1 MRSTELLGTPPE
13 ALFGDRVEDRR
24 GSSARHRVAAERT
37 AQAAGVDGVHDL
49 RRPGHPGQRQAAAER
64 LPGRHQVRLDVVS
77 LDSPDR
83 PRAPD
88 AGLHLVID
96 VEDAVLAAERR
107 QPGREIGRHRDEAAL
122 ALHGLENDAGH
133 RRRIDVALE
142 QELELVDGVVRRDAA
157 IFVGRRREVDLRS
170 ERAEAELVGHHLAGH
185 GHREEG
191 PAVKASVERDDRR
204 PARRHAGD
212 LDRVLDRLGAGVD
225 EDRLLLGAP
234 AGRQLGQAPA
244 DVDVRLVEADHDA
257 LVEIAVDLLVHR
269 RDRRRQAVAGVLT
282 ADPARE
288 VDVLLAV
295 DVLDPDALG
304 PRDHDRRS
312 RHATGD
318 VALLLLDQALGLSV
332 LSKRHASESSPFRSS
347 RPWTAWRQRLA

>member
-1 MRSTELLGTPPE
+1 MT
-13 ALFGDRVEDRR
+13 
-24 GSSARHRVAAERT
+24 
-37 AQAAGVDGVHDL
+37 
-49 RRPGHPGQRQAAAER
+49 
-64 LPGRHQVRLDVVS
+64 
-77 LDSPDR
+77 
-83 PRAPD
+83 
-88 AGLHLVID
+88 AGL
-96 VEDAVLAAERR
+96 
-107 QPGREIGRHRDEAAL
+107 P
-122 ALHGLENDAGH
+122 
-133 RRRIDVALE
+133 VAT
-142 QELELVDGVVRRDAA
+142 RA
-157 IFVGRRREVDLRS
+157 ILTAFS
-170 ERAEAELVGHHLAGH
+170 I
-185 GHREEG
+185 
-191 PAVKASVERDDRR
+191 ASAPE
-204 PARRHAGD
+204 
-212 LDRVLDRLGAGVD
+212 VD

-332 LSKRHASESSPFRSS
+332 LSKRHASESIPFRSS
-347 RPWTAWRQRLA
+347 RPWTTWRQRLTRLGHLDHAEVR